1 MGRAS
6 CLDEQSVLS
15 GAKEL
20 TMWAHSYEPEVKK
33 AFQAGVVYVAIWK
46 VRWVN
51 LRSGVNIL
59 EKCTEKEFREAKEKV
74 EIGEWS
80 CWTKEAVTE
89 EGVRE
94 TW

>member
-1 MGRAS
+1 M
-6 CLDEQSVLS
+6 
-15 GAKEL
+15 
-20 TMWAHSYEPEVKK
+20 
-33 AFQAGVVYVAIWK
+33 
-46 VRWVN
+46 
-51 LRSGVNIL
+51 NIL